1 MEQIV
6 LYLAV
11 LAALS
16 GFGMGLMNIAGPF
29 LKRRDFKLPALRL
42 DSLLR
47 RSGTADEDGL
57 DLYDEDDDDGRD
69 FAESGFAGAQAT
81 LLARRNAAAD
91 ADPDDLDEELA
102 GVLDEVATEE
112 FETEEDS
119 NDGLEE
125 EDDGAVIYTVSAE
138 TAGEDEDNDEFT
150 SADEDGDDEDEEDD
164 GEEEDDDDEEDGD
177 EEDEAPEV
185 HVVAAAG
192 GGKDD
197 MMSFFDEAADAGA
210 GAIAAWRADLPEVTI
225 EELLAE
231 ARAISQRIKGA
242 KRNAA

>member
-29 LKRRDFKLPALRL
+29 LKRRNFVLPALRL

-47 RSGTADEDGL
+47 RFRTADEDGL
-57 DLYDEDDDDGRD
+57 DLYDEDEDDARD
-69 FAESGFAGAQAT
+69 FAESGLAGAQAT
-81 LLARRNAAAD
+81 LLARRNAAAYGD
-91 ADPDDLDEELA
+91 ADDLDEELS
-102 GVLDEVATEE
+102 GVLDEVAAEE
-112 FETEEDS
+112 FETEAAGNE
-119 NDGLEE
+119 GFEE
-125 EDDGAVIYTVSAE
+125 EEDGAVIYMVSAE
-138 TAGEDEDNDEFT
+138 TAGEDEDVFEADEFA
-150 SADEDGDDEDEEDD
+150 SVDEE
-164 GEEEDDDDEEDGD
+164 EEDDEEDGD
-177 EEDEAPEV
+177 EEDEDGDEEEAEAPEV

-231 ARAISQRIKGA
+231 ARAISERIKGA

>member
-42 DSLLR
+42 GSLLR
-47 RSGTADEDGL
+47 RSSTADEDGL

-69 FAESGFAGAQAT
+69 FAQSGFAGAQAT
-81 LLARRNAAAD
+81 LLARRNVAAYAD
-91 ADPDDLDEELA
+91 ADDLDEELA
-102 GVLDEVATEE
+102 DVLDEVAAEE
-112 FETEEDS
+112 FESEAADNE
-119 NDGLEE
+119 GLEE
-125 EDDGAVIYTVSAE
+125 EGDGAVIYTVSAG
-138 TAGEDEDNDEFT
+138 TAGEDEDAFEGDEFD
-150 SADEDGDDEDEEDD
+150 SVDEE
-164 GEEEDDDDEEDGD
+164 EDDEEDGD
-177 EEDEAPEV
+177 EEDEEGAEEEAAAPEV

-197 MMSFFDEAADAGA
+197 MMSFFDEAAGAGA